1 MNNYISVSQYAEIKG
16 ISKQAVYKQLNG
28 KLKEFLIVVDKQK
41 FIDLK
46 ALNEVEKEKL
56 NNIEQPVEQQLNNSF
71 QLFFEKQIEEKDKQI
86 ESLLKHIDTL
96 QEQNTTLTQ
105 LLRNS
110 QVLLAVEK
118 KVLLD
123 DTLQED
129 FIKDE
134 PPIKEEDQKQKKKS
148 LLCFKY
154 RNFHRRN
161 K

>member
-16 ISKQAVYKQLNG
+16 ITKQAVYKQLNG
-28 KLKEFLIVVDKQK
+28 KLKEFLIVVDNQK
-41 FIDLK
+41 FIDLN
-46 ALNEVEKEKL
+46 ALNEIEKERL
-56 NNIEQPVEQQLNNSF
+56 NNIEQPVEQQFNNSF

-86 ESLLKHIDTL
+86 QSLLNQIDTL

-129 FIKDE
+129 FIKEE
-134 PPIKEEDQKQKKKS
+134 PPTKEEEDQKQKKKG
-148 LLCFKY
+148 LLNIFK
-154 RNFHRRN
+154 R
-161 K
+161 KGVK

>member
-1 MNNYISVSQYAEIKG
+1 MNDYISVSQYAEIKG

-28 KLKEFLIVVDKQK
+28 KLKEFLIVVDSQK

-46 ALNEVEKEKL
+46 ALSEKEKERL
-56 NNIEQPVEQQLNNSF
+56 NNVEQQVEQQFNNSF

-86 ESLLKHIDTL
+86 QSLLNQIDTL

-129 FIKDE
+129 FIKEE
-134 PPIKEEDQKQKKKS
+134 PPTKEEEDQKQKKKG
-148 LLCFKY
+148 LLNIFK
-154 RNFHRRN
+154 R
-161 K
+161 KGVK

>member
-1 MNNYISVSQYAEIKG
+1 MENYISVSQYAEIKG

-96 QEQNTTLTQ
+96 QEQNTTLTE
-105 LLRNS
+105 LLKNS
-110 QVLLAVEK
+110 QLLLAVEK

-123 DTLQED
+123 EPIEHQE
-129 FIKDE
+129 
-134 PPIKEEDQKQKKKS
+134 QKKRS
-148 LLCFKY
+148 LFSRLK
-154 RNFHRRN
+154 R
-161 K
+161 KGD

>member
-1 MNNYISVSQYAEIKG
+1 MNEYISVSQYAEIKG

-28 KLKEFLIVVDKQK
+28 KLKEFLIVVDNQK

-46 ALNEVEKEKL
+46 ALNEVEKERL

-71 QLFFEKQIEEKDKQI
+71 FERQIEEKDKQI
-86 ESLLKHIDTL
+86 QSLLNHIDTL

-129 FIKDE
+129 FIKDQ

-148 LLCFKY
+148 LFSRLK
-154 RNFHRRN
+154 R
-161 K
+161 KGG